1 MVAGTLFLCGSCLG
15 YAFWFIIQV
24 PYWYWPWNLEINL
37 DFHIYGYFRM
47 SVTMS
52 QLKKKIHC
60 LLDCYG
66 FYVIMLLHVFVISF
80 LTHSSM

>member
-24 PYWYWPWNLEINL
+24 PYWYRPWNLAIIL
-37 DFHIYGYFRM
+37 DFHNYRFLRM

-52 QLKKKIHC
+52 QLNKTDHC
-60 LLDCYG
+60 LLDCCG
-66 FYVIMLLHVFVISF
+66 FSSIMLLHVFAISF
-80 LTHSSM
+80 SF